1 MAKVMMTIHAP
12 QGSPTLQ
19 EVMRQYGIEPHEIDQ
34 QFGVV
39 PIDPE
44 KNDYTILI
52 EQSAAQKVSPSQK
65 WDVSGPYS
73 NPSID
78 TFDLPDSK
86 S

>member
-1 MAKVMMTIHAP
+1 MAKIMMTIHAP

-19 EVMRQYGIEPHEIDQ
+19 EVIQRYAIEPDEIDS

-39 PIDPE
+39 PTDPDRNE
-44 KNDYTILI
+44 YTILI
-52 EQSAAQKVSPSQK
+52 EQSAANKVSPNQD

-73 NPSID
+73 NPIIE
-78 TFDLPDSK
+78 TFDLPK

>member
-1 MAKVMMTIHAP
+1 MAKVMITSHAP
-12 QGSPTLQ
+12 EGPPTLQ
-19 EVMRQYGIEPHEIDQ
+19 EIASKHGLEPHEVDH

-44 KNDYTILI
+44 RHDYTILV
-52 EQSAAQKVSPSQK
+52 EQSATGKVAPNEQ

-73 NPSID
+73 NPRIE
-78 TFDLPDSK
+78 TFDLPK

>member
-12 QGSPTLQ
+12 GDTPTLK
-19 EVMRQYGIEPHEIDQ
+19 EIVSKYGLEPDELDHE
-34 QFGVV
+34 FGIV

-44 KNDYTILI
+44 KNDYTILV
-52 EQSAAQKVSPSQK
+52 EQSAASKISPNEQ

-73 NPSID
+73 NPRIE
-78 TFDLPDSK
+78 TFDLPK